1 MNKALVLAMLAAL
14 SLAACATSTPYGPAT
29 SKSPY
34 GFSDQKI
41 EDNRYRIVFRGNSS
55 TEREAVETYLLYRA
69 AELTLQNGFDYF
81 VVTEQDTEESRRYS
95 TSPNP
100 AFFGRYYYGYGP
112 YCCAFPYYAYGWG
125 WGSPYGDFDAR
136 EITRYSAIAFVT
148 MHKGQKPQ
156 DDPQA
161 FDARSVVENLKSY
174 VIAPPA
180 QS

>member
-1 MNKALVLAMLAAL
+1 MRVLALAVIGAL

-29 SKSPY
+29 SRNPF

-55 TEREAVETYLLYRA
+55 TDREAVETYLLYRA
-69 AELTLQNGFDYF
+69 AELTLQNGLDYF

-95 TSPNP
+95 SSANP

-112 YCCAFPYYAYGWG
+112 YCCAFPYYAYGFG
-125 WGSPYGDFDAR
+125 WGSPYSDFNTR
-136 EITRYSAIAFVT
+136 EITRYSAIAFIT
-148 MHKGQKPQ
+148 MHKGQKPA